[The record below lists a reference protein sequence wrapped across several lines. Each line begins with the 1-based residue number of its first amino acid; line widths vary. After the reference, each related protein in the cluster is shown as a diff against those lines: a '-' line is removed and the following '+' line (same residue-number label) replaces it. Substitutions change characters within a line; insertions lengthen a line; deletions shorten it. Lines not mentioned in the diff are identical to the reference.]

1 MLMLPSLISTV
12 LSAFTKVATTV
23 GPMLAKYVPVMIEAV
38 GKNLPKIVQT
48 IEAVSQ
54 VANILAPNERAV
66 ELGEKAIAAE
76 KTPEDFAKIN
86 DYINYLRKEVKV
98 DVENISQD
106 PVDINIRNAIG
117 AAIAL
122 KGVSEMLGIDLSL
135 PFLTTVTRLE
145 LEPKLIMSV
154 ISAYA
159 QCGLKMDEIGDYLDD
174 KLSLEQAQ
182 KHSKALVTAYQLA
195 DPQITLEKAED
206 AVINL
211 R

>member
-1 MLMLPSLISTV
+1 MLPSLISTI

-66 ELGEKAIAAE
+66 ELGAKAIAAE

-86 DYINYLRKEVKV
+86 DYIDYLRKEVKV

>member
-1 MLMLPSLISTV
+1 MLMLPSLISTI

-66 ELGEKAIAAE
+66 ELGAKAIAAE

-86 DYINYLRKEVKV
+86 DYIDYLRKEVKV